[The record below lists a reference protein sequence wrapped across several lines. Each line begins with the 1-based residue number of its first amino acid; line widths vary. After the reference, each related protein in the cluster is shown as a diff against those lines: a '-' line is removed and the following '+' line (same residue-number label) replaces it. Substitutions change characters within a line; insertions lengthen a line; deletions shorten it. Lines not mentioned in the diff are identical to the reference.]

1 MNNASRPVTQ
11 GRTQKA
17 GAYSQ
22 VNGTKTEAGG
32 SQPAMKRQ
40 RVEGGLE
47 GTKATPQGTQPSQ
60 KRVAE
65 PPFVTF
71 GSVHQIPLLSAL
83 PLAVFGGAP
92 TVHQSDAVLKLL
104 RLALEADREVQVK
117 LLCLLDEV
125 VPETNM
131 NANLAKDDLIRDNP
145 DAPDLFAY
153 RPLHVDKRIITSLKN
168 GFHIPLTM
176 FTIQSMAAV
185 NRHPWELAW
194 EERCD
199 GALNE
204 VPCIDATPYYP
215 REDAML
221 PVDWRE
227 AYPYFLQAL
236 HAFLSRVEVA
246 RFRTHYEYLAGQRD
260 FVRNFEAVLAFDI
273 SVRERYFRDKAWV
286 AFEAGSA
293 EYEQAYHNET
303 MKLLR
308 EDLRRAE
315 ESQERWN
322 DQQRGG
328 RSRNDGYRGGGGRWN
343 GRG

>member
-1 MNNASRPVTQ
+1 MHRSD
-11 GRTQKA
+11 
-17 GAYSQ
+17 
-22 VNGTKTEAGG
+22 
-32 SQPAMKRQ
+32 
-40 RVEGGLE
+40 
-47 GTKATPQGTQPSQ
+47 
-60 KRVAE
+60 
-65 PPFVTF
+65 FVLTF
-71 GSVHQIPLLSAL
+71 
-83 PLAVFGGAP
+83 
-92 TVHQSDAVLKLL
+92 LK
-104 RLALEADREVQVK
+104 LALEADREVQVK

-125 VPETNM
+125 VPETNI
-131 NANLAKDDLIRDNP
+131 NANLAPGELLRENP
-145 DAPDLFAY
+145 DAPDMFAY
-153 RPLHVDKRIITSLKN
+153 RPLHVDKRIITSLKH
-168 GFHIPLTM
+168 GFHVPLTM

-185 NRHPWELAW
+185 NRHPWELHW

-204 VPCIDATPYYP
+204 LACIDATPYP

-236 HAFLSRVEVA
+236 HAFLPRVEVA

-286 AFEAGSA
+286 AFEVGSA

-303 MKLLR
+303 MKLFR

-322 DQQRGG
+322 HQQRSGG
-328 RSRNDGYRGGGGRWN
+328 HSRNGGYRGGGGRWN